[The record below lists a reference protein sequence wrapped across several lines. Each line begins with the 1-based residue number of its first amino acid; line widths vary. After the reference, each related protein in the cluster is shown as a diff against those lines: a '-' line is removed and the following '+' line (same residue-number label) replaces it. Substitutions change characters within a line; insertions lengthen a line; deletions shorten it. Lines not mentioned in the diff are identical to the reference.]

1 MQEIQQ
7 TESTTTIETILA
19 QRKEKADKMRQ
30 LGVDPYPARVKID
43 NKIAQVRTKFE
54 YCRKKNRHPNR

>member
-30 LGVDPYPARVKID
+30 LGVDPYPA
-43 NKIAQVRTKFE
+43 
-54 YCRKKNRHPNR
+54 